1 MYNAH
6 ISKIQYFYVYI
17 HENMWI
23 FMLCVFML
31 AFITIVIMPHITQN
45 RNTLN
50 DTTYP
55 KSKTITHLKQI
66 RIEA

>member
-1 MYNAH
+1 MYNGH
-6 ISKIQYFYVYI
+6 ISKIQYFYAYI
-17 HENMWI
+17 HENMWV

-31 AFITIVIMPHITQN
+31 AFITIVIMTHTTQN